1 MILQALNSYYERVAA
16 DSESDMPTFG
26 TSIEKISFALI
37 IDDSGAL
44 KGIDDLREQSGRKLL
59 PRKTPVPAAVTRTSG
74 VKANFLW
81 DKAAYVFGADADGP
95 TDDNKLR
102 FESFRAL
109 LQQVCQDIE
118 DNAVNSVL
126 AFLQKWDRME
136 TESVLAKHHPWDDL
150 CNANFVF
157 RIDGVPGYIHE
168 RSLIRKAWLKHI
180 EQSNNAPHIQC
191 MVNGEKDVPLA
202 RVHTPIKG
210 VRGGQTS
217 GGYIV
222 SYNATAFVSYGQ
234 DKAAVSE
241 MSAFSYT
248 TALNSL
254 LSSNS
259 RQNIVIGDMT
269 LAFWAEKPSPA
280 EDIFAD
286 LFDPPEIETNTTTG
300 NQDDQAT
307 AEKIR
312 GLLHA
317 VKDGRRVTDII
328 PNLDD
333 SVRFYILGLS
343 PNAARLSIRFWGVD
357 SFGNLL
363 KRISKY
369 FDQLSIERQFD
380 NEPEYP
386 PLWRL
391 LCQTAALGKSE
402 NVSPVL
408 AGNMARAIL
417 TGARFP
423 QNLLPLVLQ
432 RIRSEHNI
440 NYYRTALLKAYLSRN
455 ATAKNLKEVTMTLD
469 IERTDGPYLLGRL
482 FSVLEKAQEEAIP
495 GANATMKD
503 RYLSSASA
511 TPGLIFHM
519 ILKNSTN
526 HIAKLRKDPEKIG
539 RATYFEK
546 LIQEIVDKFDAF
558 PSALPAEKQGLF
570 MIGYYHQRKNFFT
583 KKNRGELNHGCN

>member
-1 MILQALNSYYERVAA
+1 MILQALNSYYERVAEDA
-16 DSESDMPTFG
+16 ESGMPAYG

-37 IDDSGAL
+37 IDNSGIL
-44 KGIDDLREQSGRKLL
+44 KGMDDLREQSGKKLI
-59 PRKTPVPAAVTRTSG
+59 PRQIPVPAAVTRTSG

-81 DKAAYVFGADADGP
+81 DKAAYVFGVDADGP
-95 TDDNKLR
+95 TDDNKSR
-102 FESFRAL
+102 FEAFQAL
-109 LQQVCQDIE
+109 VQDVGKGIE
-118 DNAVNSVL
+118 DDAVKSVL
-126 AFLQKWDRME
+126 AFLRKWDRME
-136 TESVLAKHHPWDDL
+136 AESVLAQYHPWEDL

-157 RIDGVPGYIHE
+157 RLDGIPGYIHE
-168 RSLIRKAWLKHI
+168 RSLVRKAWSKHI

-191 MVNGEKDVPLA
+191 MVNGEKNVPQA

-254 LSSNS
+254 LSSNN

-269 LAFWAEKPSPA
+269 LVFWAERPSPA
-280 EDIFAD
+280 EDLFAD
-286 LFDPPEIETNTTTG
+286 IFNPPEIETNTAKE
-300 NQDDQAT
+300 NQDDQET
-307 AEKIR
+307 AKKIH

-317 VKDGRRVTDII
+317 VKQGRRVTDII
-328 PNLDD
+328 PDLDD

-343 PNAARLSIRFWGVD
+343 PNAARLSIRFWEVD

-363 KRISKY
+363 KRISRY
-369 FDQLSIERQFD
+369 FNQLSIARQFE

-417 TGARFP
+417 TGSRFP

-440 NYYRTALLKAYLSRN
+440 SYFRAALLKAYLTRN
-455 ATAKNLKEVTMTLD
+455 ATAANLKEVTMTLD
-469 IERTDGPYLLGRL
+469 VERTDGPYLLGRL

-495 GANATMKD
+495 GANATLKD

-511 TPGLIFHM
+511 TPGLVFHL

-526 HIAKLRKDPEKIG
+526 HIAKLRKDPEKTG

-558 PSALPAEKQGLF
+558 PSTLPAEEQGLF

-583 KKNRGELNHGCN
+583 KKIEEN

>member
-16 DSESDMPTFG
+16 DAESDMPPFG
-26 TSIEKISFALI
+26 TSIEKVSFSLI

-44 KGIDDLREQSGRKLL
+44 KGVDDLREQSGKKRL
-59 PRKTPVPAAVTRTSG
+59 PRKIPVPAAVTRTSG

-95 TDDNKLR
+95 TDDNKSR
-102 FESFRAL
+102 FESFQAL
-109 LQQVCQDIE
+109 FQEVCQGIE

-126 AFLQKWDRME
+126 AFLQQWDRMKA
-136 TESVLAKHHPWDDL
+136 ESVLAKYHPWDDL

-157 RIDGVPGYIHE
+157 RLDGVPGYIHE
-168 RSLIRKAWLKHI
+168 RNLIREAWLKHI
-180 EQSNNAPHIQC
+180 QQSNNAPHIQC
-191 MVNGEKDVPLA
+191 MVNGEKNVPQA

-241 MSAFSYT
+241 MSAFAYT
-248 TALNSL
+248 TALNAL

-259 RQNIVIGDMT
+259 RQHIVIGDMT
-269 LAFWAEKPSPA
+269 LVFWAEKPSPA

-286 LFDPPEIETNTTTG
+286 LFDPPEIEPNASKESH
-300 NQDDQAT
+300 DDQET
-307 AEKIR
+307 AKKIH

-317 VKDGRRVTDII
+317 VKGGRRVTDII
-328 PNLDD
+328 PDLDD

-343 PNAARLSIRFWGVD
+343 PNAARLSIRFWEVD

-363 KRISKY
+363 KRISRY
-369 FDQLSIERQFD
+369 FDQLSITRQFN

-408 AGNMARAIL
+408 AGSMARAIL
-417 TGARFP
+417 TDSRFP

-440 NYYRTALLKAYLSRN
+440 TYFRAALLKAYLIRN
-455 ATAKNLKEVTMTLD
+455 STATNLKEVSMTLD
-469 IERTDGPYLLGRL
+469 VERTDGPYLLGRL

-511 TPGLIFHM
+511 TPGLVFHM

-526 HIAKLRKDPEKIG
+526 HIAKLRKDPEKTG
-539 RATYFEK
+539 KATYFEK

-558 PSALPAEKQGLF
+558 PSTLPAEAQGLF

-583 KKNRGELNHGCN
+583 KKIEEN

>member
-1 MILQALNSYYERVAA
+1 MILQALNSYYERLAE
-16 DSESDMPTFG
+16 DTESGMPAYG

-37 IDDSGAL
+37 IDDSGEL
-44 KGIDDLREQSGRKLL
+44 KGMDDLREQSGKKLL
-59 PRKTPVPAAVTRTSG
+59 PKQIPVPAAVTRTSG

-81 DKAAYVFGADADGP
+81 DKAAYVFGADVEGP
-95 TDDNKLR
+95 TDDNKSR
-102 FESFRAL
+102 FESFQTL
-109 LQQVCQDIE
+109 LQEVCQDVE
-118 DNAVNSVL
+118 DNALTSVF
-126 AFLQKWDRME
+126 AFLRKWNRLE
-136 TESVLAKHHPWDDL
+136 AESVLTKYHPWDDL

-168 RSLIRKAWLKHI
+168 RSLVRKAWSKHI
-180 EQSNNAPHIQC
+180 QQSDSAPHIQC
-191 MVNGEKDVPLA
+191 MINGEKNVPQA

-241 MSAFSYT
+241 MAAFSYT
-248 TALNSL
+248 TALNAL

-269 LAFWAEKPSPA
+269 IIFWAEKPSPA

-286 LFDPPEIETNTTTG
+286 LFDPPEIEANASKE
-300 NQDDQAT
+300 NQGDQET

-317 VKDGRRVTDII
+317 VREGRRVTDII
-328 PNLDD
+328 PDLDD

-343 PNAARLSIRFWGVD
+343 PNAARLSIRFWEVD
-357 SFGNLL
+357 TFGSLL
-363 KRISKY
+363 KRIGQY
-369 FDQLSIERQFD
+369 FDQLSIARQFE

-440 NYYRTALLKAYLSRN
+440 TYFRAALLKAYLTRN
-455 ATAKNLKEVTMTLD
+455 ATATNLKEITMTLD
-469 IERTDGPYLLGRL
+469 VERTDGPYLLGRL

-511 TPGLIFHM
+511 TPGLVFHM
-519 ILKNSTN
+519 ILKNSSN
-526 HIAKLRKDPEKIG
+526 HIAKLRKDPEKTG
-539 RATYFEK
+539 RARYFEK
-546 LIQEIVDKFDAF
+546 LIQDIVDKFDHF
-558 PSALPAEKQGLF
+558 PSTLPAEEQGLF

-583 KKNRGELNHGCN
+583 KKIEEN